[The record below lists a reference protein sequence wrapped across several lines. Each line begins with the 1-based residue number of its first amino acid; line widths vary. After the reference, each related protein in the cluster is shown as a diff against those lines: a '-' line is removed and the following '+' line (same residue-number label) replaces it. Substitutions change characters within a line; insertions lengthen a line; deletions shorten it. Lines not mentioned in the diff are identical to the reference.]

1 MSFMICTLEKC
12 DEGNIVPKS
21 RYLKGEWGNVMRSFI
36 TCTLEQCA
44 EGNIVPKR
52 RDIKGE
58 WRKCNEELHD
68 LYPRTLC

>member
-1 MSFMICTLEKC
+1 M
-12 DEGNIVPKS
+12 
-21 RYLKGEWGNVMRSFI
+21 

-58 WRKCNEELHD
+58 WGKCNEELHD
-68 LYPRTLC
+68 LYPSPNIIIIIKYL